1 MAGTV
6 RLLTASQT
14 TNYRSAPSPVTVL
27 PLPTIINLLSLFL
40 PASPV
45 CPVAHPPAQV
55 FFVPLRD
62 GYFSFSYPD
71 KLFAPVGQ
79 DGFSPDVPFRAP
91 SLHPI
96 SGNR

>member
-1 MAGTV
+1 MNPDRA
-6 RLLTASQT
+6 A
-14 TNYRSAPSPVTVL
+14 
-27 PLPTIINLLSLFL
+27 LPTIINLLSLFL

-71 KLFAPVGQ
+71 RLFAPVGQ
-79 DGFSPDVPFRAP
+79 NGSSSDVPFRSPFSTPFPAVADRLTG
-91 SLHPI
+91 SA
-96 SGNR
+96 RRTVQT